1 MPTHPFAT
9 TTTKRPR
16 GLSRTLATAGLA
28 LAALLGAGAVQ
39 AQPTGRL
46 NDTGQTQ
53 CFDGSAL
60 VACTTTN
67 TGDGAGVAHPRQDG
81 RFGRD
86 RAVGMTKVGG
96 GAAGFDFSCVRW
108 DGTVDNSASCTTAL
122 TANTGASASGPAATD
137 WACTKDNHTN
147 LIWSLQTVS
156 GVTWADATSTAG
168 SSPIAAHNGASRCGH
183 ATGWRVPTRRELL
196 SIVHHGAYSPAID
209 GAYFPSTVSSWYWTN
224 DSYAPY
230 PADAWFV
237 DFYNGNTDADYK
249 TFTNHVR
256 LVRSGQ

>member
-9 TTTKRPR
+9 TTVRPR
-16 GLSRTLATAGLA
+16 GISRTLASAGLA

-53 CFDGSAL
+53 CYNGSAL
-60 VACTTTN
+60 VACTAAN
-67 TGDGAGVAHPRQDG
+67 TGDGVGVAHPRQDG

-86 RAVGMTKVGG
+86 RAGMTKVGG
-96 GAAGFDFSCVRW
+96 GAAGFDFTKICWNGDAEGS
-108 DGTVDNSASCTTAL
+108 GTCTGTL
-122 TANTGASASGPAATD
+122 VANTGASASGTPSTD

-156 GVTWADATSTAG
+156 TMTWTNAINTG
-168 SSPIAAHNGASRCGH
+168 GNPIAAHDGTRCGPS
-183 ATGWRVPTRRELL
+183 TGWRVPTRRELL
-196 SIVHHGAYSPAID
+196 SIVHRGASSPAID
-209 GAYFPSTVSSWYWTN
+209 GSYFPGTVNSWYWTN
-224 DSYAPY
+224 DEYVPS
-230 PADAWFV
+230 PAGAWNV
-237 DFYNGNTDADYK
+237 DFSNGGTYAGNKANTD
-249 TFTNHVR
+249 HVR

>member
-1 MPTHPFAT
+1 MHHHTTFA
-9 TTTKRPR
+9 
-16 GLSRTLATAGLA
+16 LA
-28 LAALLGAGAVQ
+28 LAAALCTPLAQ
-39 AQPTGRL
+39 AQTGRL

-53 CFDGSAL
+53 CYDGSTL
-60 VACTTTN
+60 VACTAAN
-67 TGDGAGVAHPRQDG
+67 TGDGATYPRQDG

-86 RAVGMTKVGG
+86 RAGMAKVGG
-96 GAAGFDFSCVRW
+96 GAAGFDFTKMCWNGDAEGS
-108 DGTVDNSASCTTAL
+108 GTCTGAL
-122 TANTGASASGPAATD
+122 VANTSASASGTPGTD

-168 SSPIAAHNGASRCGH
+168 GSPIAAHNGASRCGH

-209 GAYFPSTVSSWYWTN
+209 GAYFPSTVSSRYWTN
-224 DSYAPY
+224 DSYAPN
-230 PADAWFV
+230 PTSAWYVNF
-237 DFYNGNTDADYK
+237 DNGFTDVVNKTNTY
-249 TFTNHVR
+249 HVR

>member
-9 TTTKRPR
+9 TTVRPR
-16 GLSRTLATAGLA
+16 GISRTLASAGLA

-67 TGDGAGVAHPRQDG
+67 TGDNATYPRQDG

-86 RAVGMTKVGG
+86 RAVGMAKVGG

-122 TANTGASASGPAATD
+122 TANTGASASGTATTD

-156 GVTWADATSTAG
+156 NINWNDAINTG
-168 SSPIAAHNGASRCGH
+168 GDPIAAHNGTRCGSS
-183 ATGWRVPTRRELL
+183 TGWRVPTRRELL
-196 SIVHHGAYSPAID
+196 SIVHHGASFPAID
-209 GAYFPSTVSSWYWTN
+209 GNYFPGTVGSWYWTN
-224 DSYAPY
+224 DKYAPD
-230 PADAWFV
+230 PAGAWIVRFG
-237 DFYNGNTDADYK
+237 DGNTYAGMK
-249 TFTNHVR
+249 TATLHVR

>member
-1 MPTHPFAT
+1 MNRTTPMPRALP
-9 TTTKRPR
+9 
-16 GLSRTLATAGLA
+16 GLLWMALA
-28 LAALLGAGAVQ
+28 LCTSLAQ

-53 CFDGSAL
+53 CYDGSAL
-60 VACTTTN
+60 VACTAGN
-67 TGDGAGVAHPRQDG
+67 TGDAAAYPRQDG

-86 RAVGMTKVGG
+86 RAGMAKVGG
-96 GAAGFDFSCVRW
+96 GAAGFDFTKLCW
-108 DGTVDNSASCTTAL
+108 NGDLEGTGTCTGTL
-122 TANTGASASGPAATD
+122 VANTGASASGTPGTD

-156 GVTWADATSTAG
+156 SITWANATSTAG
-168 SSPIAAHNGASRCGH
+168 GSPIATHNGATRCGH

-209 GAYFPSTVSSWYWTN
+209 GAYFPATVNDWYWAN
-224 DSYAPY
+224 DSYAPI
-230 PADAWFV
+230 PAYAWCVNFG
-237 DFYNGNTDADYK
+237 NGDTCAGNETG
-249 TFTNHVR
+249 TNHVR